1 MVMSLNLSSFNVSW
15 RPLEVPFLPVTYTVV
30 YSPVSHPHTDT
41 ELDEIRLVFPP
52 PTVSGVITGL
62 TAQTTYQIQV
72 FATVT
77 LRNGTKMEGERS
89 NLVFFING
97 ESLCLTLKSL
107 CQTMSL

>member
-1 MVMSLNLSSFNVSW
+1 MVISLNLSSINVSW

-30 YSPVSHPHTDT
+30 YSPVSQPLTDT

-52 PTVSGVITGL
+52 PAVSGVITGL

-97 ESLCLTLKSL
+97 ESLC
-107 CQTMSL
+107 QTMTL